1 MCPQVVFL
9 TDALLVLEAFEN
21 DKLPD
26 IENSLYNS
34 EIKKVVL
41 QWVPSHCG
49 IPGNEEADRLAK
61 KGAQK
66 EQIKIQ
72 TNFE

>member
-21 DKLPD
+21 NKLPD

-41 QWVPSHCG
+41 QWLPSHCG
-49 IPGNEEADRLAK
+49 IPGNKEADRLAIKRSPKRTNK
-61 KGAQK
+61 KTDK
-66 EQIKIQ
+66 L
-72 TNFE
+72 